1 MLTLSGMPA
10 WLWGLALWVSLG
22 AGAVRGF
29 AGFGYSALTVA
40 ALSIVTS
47 PGPIVPAVLALEVL
61 ASLSLVREAL
71 RDADRGWL
79 RWLLAG
85 NLVFV
90 PLGVWLLARLP
101 EDVVRLAVAG
111 ALMSVTLFI
120 RATGAR
126 TLSPSPTLKVAAGVS
141 SGLLNGL
148 TASGGIA
155 AALVMAGVRLPS
167 AALRGTMILFLLFSG
182 AYAVLWAALWAA
194 LLAGR
199 VGAPDS
205 LVGPHTL
212 VWVLVL
218 GPSMFAGI
226 WLGRRAFH
234 GADPARYRSFVLNL
248 LMAISAVGLV
258 RASVVLWR

>member
-1 MLTLSGMPA
+1 MPPL
-10 WLWGLALWVSLG
+10 LWGLALLVSLG

-47 PGPIVPAVLALEVL
+47 PGPIVPAVLTLEVL

-79 RWLLAG
+79 RWLLVG
-85 NLVFV
+85 NLLFV

-101 EDVVRLAVAG
+101 EDVVRLAVAA
-111 ALMSVTLFI
+111 ALMSVALLVRAAGTHTL
-120 RATGAR
+120 R
-126 TLSPSPTLKVAAGVS
+126 PSPALKATAGLS

-155 AALVMAGVRLPS
+155 AALVMAGVRLPP
-167 AALRGTMILFLLFSG
+167 AALRGTMILFLLCSG
-182 AYAVLWAALWAA
+182 AYAVMWAALI
-194 LLAGR
+194 AGLI
-199 VGAPDS
+199 GAPAA
-205 LVGPHTL
+205 LVGPQTL
-212 VWVLVL
+212 SWVLVL
-218 GPSMFAGI
+218 GPTMFAGI
-226 WLGRRAFH
+226 WLGRRAFR
-234 GADPARYRSFVLNL
+234 GADPARFRGFVLNL
-248 LMAISAVGLV
+248 LIAISAVGLL

>member
-1 MLTLSGMPA
+1 MLTLAGLSPLM
-10 WLWGLALWVSLG
+10 WGLALLVSLG

-47 PGPIVPAVLALEVL
+47 PGPLVPAVLSLEVL

-90 PLGVWLLARLP
+90 PVGVWLLARLP
-101 EDVVRLAVAG
+101 EDVVRLVVAG
-111 ALMSVTLFI
+111 ALMSVALFI
-120 RATGAR
+120 RVAGAR
-126 TLSPSPTLKVAAGVS
+126 TLRPSPTLKGAAGVA

-167 AALRGTMILFLLFSG
+167 TALRGTMILFLLCSG
-182 AYAVLWAALWAA
+182 AYAVLWAALM
-194 LLAGR
+194 AGLI
-199 VGAPDS
+199 GAQAS
-205 LVGPHTL
+205 LVGPQTL
-212 VWVLVL
+212 AWVLLL

-234 GADPARYRSFVLNL
+234 GADPARYRGFVLNL
-248 LMAISAVGLV
+248 LMAISAIGLL